1 MDMLRLS
8 RSMNRSRLSGVVAGE
23 YDGQSV
29 RLRGGPV
36 RVVRDAPAPSRAG
49 EGREEVRR
57 VSGSGRAPQGDE
69 APAGQVAAG
78 DRRGLSQVLRGHIQ
92 GRERSHAAQAG
103 AGTHGGARNRLH

>member
-1 MDMLRLS
+1 MGTLRLS
-8 RSMNRSRLSGVVAGE
+8 RPMNRSRLSEAVAGE

-36 RVVRDAPAPSRAG
+36 RVVRDAPAP

-69 APAGQVAAG
+69 APAGKVAAG
-78 DRRGLSQVLRGHIQ
+78 DRRALSQVLRGHIQ

-103 AGTHGGARNRLH
+103 AGTHGGALNRLH